1 MKLLILIFDS
11 FQTCVDEV
19 EMVYY
24 QDTIKVALNQTDNLV
39 YLNENLLTN
48 MDDLPHGVEIV
59 YPSKNIIV
67 VRAKDLNYEVEAD
80 ILNREIS
87 IR

>member
-1 MKLLILIFDS
+1 
-11 FQTCVDEV
+11 
-19 EMVYY
+19 MVYY

-48 MDDLPHGVEIV
+48 MDDLPHGVEVV
-59 YPSKNIIV
+59 YPSINIVI

-80 ILNREIS
+80 ILNREII